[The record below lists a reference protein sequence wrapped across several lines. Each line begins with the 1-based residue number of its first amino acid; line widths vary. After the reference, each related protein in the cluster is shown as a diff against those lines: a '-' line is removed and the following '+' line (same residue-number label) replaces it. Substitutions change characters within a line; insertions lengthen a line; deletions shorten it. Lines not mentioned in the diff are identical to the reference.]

1 MSQHDRNGFSTAAI
15 HGQGHAQ
22 TEMGALNP
30 PLYLSST
37 FTFENMAQGAARFA
51 GAEAGH
57 IYTRISNPTLSAL
70 EERFAALEAAEAAV
84 SFASG
89 MGAITSVLWT
99 FLSAG
104 DEIII
109 DTTLYG
115 CTFAFLTHG
124 ISRFGVKVTS
134 VDMTDPENLARAISD
149 QTAIVYFESPSN
161 PNMRLID
168 IAAISRIAHA
178 HGAKTIVDNTYCSPY
193 LQQPLKLGAD
203 LVVHS
208 ATKYISG
215 HGDLIA
221 GLAVGSAEDME
232 RVRLEGLKD
241 MTGAV
246 MDPFTAHLLMRGLKT
261 LSLRMERHGASALE
275 IAQRLQ
281 AHPLVDTV
289 RYPGLDDFPQ
299 NELFAR
305 QMKNGGGVLTFEV
318 KGDVATALRILDHLQ
333 LIKRAVSLGDAD
345 SLVQH
350 PASMTHS
357 SYTED
362 ERAEHGISERLI
374 RLSIGLEDV
383 DDIWRDLESALAS
396 ASREELQVA

>member
-15 HGQGHAQ
+15 HGTHHAP
-22 TEMGALNP
+22 TESGALNP

-37 FTFENMAQGAARFA
+37 FTFDSMAQGQARFA
-51 GAEAGH
+51 GTEAGH
-57 IYTRISNPTLSAL
+57 IYTRISNPTLCAL
-70 EERFAALEAAEAAV
+70 EERFAALEGAEAAV

-99 FLSAG
+99 FLSGG
-104 DEIII
+104 DEIIV
-109 DTTLYG
+109 DKTLYG

-124 ISRFGVKVTS
+124 ISRFGVKVTDI
-134 VDMTDPENLARAISD
+134 DMTDPENLARAISD
-149 QTAIVYFESPSN
+149 KTAVVYFESPSN
-161 PNMRLID
+161 PNMRLVD
-168 IAAISRIAHA
+168 IAAVAKIAHA
-178 HGAKTIVDNTYCSPY
+178 HDAKVIVDNTYCSPY

-203 LVVHS
+203 MVVHS
-208 ATKYISG
+208 ATKYLSG

-221 GLAVGSAEDME
+221 GLAAGNAEDME

-261 LSLRMERHGASALE
+261 LSLRMERHGTSALE
-275 IAQRLQ
+275 IAKRLQ
-281 AHPLVDTV
+281 AHPLIETV
-289 RYPGLDDFPQ
+289 SYPGLDNFPQ
-299 NELFAR
+299 NELFHR

-318 KGDVATALRILDHLQ
+318 KGDVSTALRALDQLQ

-345 SLVQH
+345 SLIQH

-357 SYTED
+357 TYTE
-362 ERAEHGISERLI
+362 EELAEHGISQRLI
-374 RLSIGLEDV
+374 RLSVGLEDV
-383 DDIWRDLESALAS
+383 DDIWRDLENAFAQ
-396 ASREELQVA
+396 ASRSDLQVA

>member
-15 HGQGHAQ
+15 HGTAHAP
-22 TEMGALNP
+22 TESGALNP

-37 FTFENMAQGAARFA
+37 FTFDSMAQGAARFA
-51 GAEAGH
+51 GTEAGH
-57 IYTRISNPTLSAL
+57 IYTRISNPTLCAL
-70 EERFAALEAAEAAV
+70 EERFAALEGADAAV

-99 FLSAG
+99 FLSGG
-104 DEIII
+104 DEIIV

-134 VDMTDPENLARAISD
+134 VDMTDPENLARAISK
-149 QTAIVYFESPSN
+149 QTAVVYFESPSN
-161 PNMRLID
+161 PNMRLVD
-168 IAAISRIAHA
+168 IEAVSKIAHA
-178 HGAKTIVDNTYCSPY
+178 HDAKVVVDNTYCSPY

-208 ATKYISG
+208 ATKYLSG

-221 GLAVGSAEDME
+221 GLAAGSAEDME

-261 LSLRMERHGASALE
+261 LALRMERHGTSALE
-275 IAQRLQ
+275 IAKRLQ
-281 AHPLVDTV
+281 AHPLVDSV

-299 NELFAR
+299 NELFHR

-318 KGDVATALRILDHLQ
+318 TGDVTTAMRTLDHLQ

-345 SLVQH
+345 SLIQH
-350 PASMTHS
+350 PATMTHS
-357 SYTED
+357 TYTEE

-374 RLSIGLEDV
+374 RLSVGLEDV
-383 DDIWRDLESALAS
+383 DDIWRDLENAFAH
-396 ASREELQVA
+396 ASRGDLQVA